1 MTAHYTIATQ
11 TEGKEAMKDST
22 ANIHRHSIQ
31 SPTGNRVD
39 VDQWMQREHL
49 REAEERAEVDHNK
62 FLTRLQLGLIQLSQ
76 HLSVHQERLAR
87 VNARLDGP
95 SVLNRD
101 PQPGNDDPRSV
112 GAKSLLT
119 DQLEQL
125 MTISQMIEV
134 EISQLEEL

>member
-1 MTAHYTIATQ
+1 MTARYTIATQ

-39 VDQWMQREHL
+39 VDQWLLREHL
-49 REAEERAEVDHNK
+49 REAEEGAEVEHNK
-62 FLTRLQLGLIQLSQ
+62 FLTRLQLGLIQLSE
-76 HLSVHQERLAR
+76 HLSGHRERLAR

-95 SVLNRD
+95 SVNCD
-101 PQPGNDDPRSV
+101 PKQSKNEPHNS

-125 MTISQMIEV
+125 MTISQLIEV
-134 EISQLEEL
+134 EINQLEEI